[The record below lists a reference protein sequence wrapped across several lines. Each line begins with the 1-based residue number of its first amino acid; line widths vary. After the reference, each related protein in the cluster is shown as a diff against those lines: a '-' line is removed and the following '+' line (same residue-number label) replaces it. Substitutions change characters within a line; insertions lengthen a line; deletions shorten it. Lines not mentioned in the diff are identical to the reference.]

1 MSAVT
6 ADPIPTAAPAAAPSR
21 ATLPCPAAARL
32 PAADRTGSSASS
44 DTAADAARAAVARTV
59 ARHSLA
65 WLLAA
70 NFVGLWLAASLLW
83 PALGDTLAPLTYGR
97 WMPLH
102 LNWQLYGW
110 CALPLVGALLAWCF
124 DFRHPRIR
132 RHARLVLA
140 CWSAA
145 LALGGL
151 SWLGGVSSGKLF
163 LDWHGWARPLLPLAM
178 VALWSFLGAHTV
190 WRWPDLDRTGRLL
203 RVAVLAGLVVV
214 PPLLHWAAGR
224 EVYPPVNPDS
234 GGATGAALLGSTLA
248 LVSLYGLLPRML
260 GVVSARPARWFWPAL
275 GVSWVAYSLI
285 GHGHTSHHD
294 LRQIVALGLLF
305 LWIPGLALWWRAGD
319 WHPAAR
325 PWQTAALVWW
335 ALLVADG
342 WLAFLP
348 GLSERW
354 KFTHALVAHSHLAM
368 AGLVTSAGLMIL
380 TQFARRPVARASFWA
395 WQLGCA
401 VHVAALL
408 VLGWDEIADAHALF
422 RSETWTQLLLGL
434 RLAAGA
440 TMTVAAAR
448 WWLDFRA
455 P

>member
-1 MSAVT
+1 MSAAVPPSLPCC
-6 ADPIPTAAPAAAPSR
+6 ADLRPAAPRAPGRAAS
-21 ATLPCPAAARL
+21 L
-32 PAADRTGSSASS
+32 PAA
-44 DTAADAARAAVARTV
+44 AADAAGSAVALDV

-70 NFVGLWLAASLLW
+70 NAVGLWLAASLLW

-110 CALPLVGALLAWCF
+110 CALPLVGALLGWCF
-124 DFRHPRIR
+124 DFRHPAVRT
-132 RHARLVLA
+132 HARLVLSL
-140 CWSAA
+140 WSAA
-145 LALGGL
+145 LALGGV
-151 SWLGGVSSGKLF
+151 SWLAGVSSGKLF
-163 LDWHGWARPLLPLAM
+163 LDWHGWARPVLPLAM

-190 WRWPDLDRTGRLL
+190 WRWPDLGRADRIL
-203 RVAVLAGLVVV
+203 RVGVLAGLVVV

-224 EVYPPVNPDS
+224 TVYPPVNPDS

-248 LVSLYGLLPRML
+248 LVTLYGFLPRQL
-260 GVVSARPARWFWPAL
+260 GVPAARPTPWFWPAVGL
-275 GVSWVAYSLI
+275 SWAAFLLI
-285 GHGHTSHHD
+285 GHGHSSHHD
-294 LRQIVALGLLF
+294 LDQIVALALLF
-305 LWIPGLALWWRAGD
+305 AWIPGLALRWRAGD
-319 WHPAAR
+319 WHAAAR
-325 PWQTAALVWW
+325 PWQTAALAWW

-348 GLSERW
+348 GISERW

-368 AGLVTSAGLMIL
+368 AGLVTSAGMMMLA
-380 TQFARRPVARASFWA
+380 QAARRSVARASFWT

-408 VLGWDEIADAHALF
+408 GLGWDELGDAHALF
-422 RSETWTQLLLGL
+422 RSEPWTQALLGL

-440 TMTVAAAR
+440 GMTVAAGR
-448 WWLDFRA
+448 WWLDFRT

>member
-1 MSAVT
+1 
-6 ADPIPTAAPAAAPSR
+6 
-21 ATLPCPAAARL
+21 
-32 PAADRTGSSASS
+32 
-44 DTAADAARAAVARTV
+44 
-59 ARHSLA
+59 
-65 WLLAA
+65 
-70 NFVGLWLAASLLW
+70 
-83 PALGDTLAPLTYGR
+83 
-97 WMPLH
+97 MPLH

-110 CALPLVGALLAWCF
+110 CALPLAGALLAWCL
-124 DFRHPRIR
+124 DFRHPQVRG
-132 RHARLVLA
+132 HAQLVLGL
-140 CWSAA
+140 WSLA

-163 LDWHGWARPLLPLAM
+163 LDWHGWARPVLPLAM

-203 RVAVLAGLVVV
+203 RVGVLAGLVVV

-224 EVYPPVNPDS
+224 AVYPPVNPDS

-260 GVVSARPARWFWPAL
+260 GVPATRSARWFWPAL
-275 GVSWVAYSLI
+275 GLSWIAYSLI

-294 LRQIVALGLLF
+294 LAQIVALGLLF
-305 LWIPGLALWWRAGD
+305 FWVPGLALWWRAGN

-348 GLSERW
+348 GLSERC

-408 VLGWDEIADAHALF
+408 VLGWDEIAAAHALF

-440 TMTVAAAR
+440 MMTIAAAR